1 MLSILVC
8 FPVLSGLVLL
18 ALRIGD
24 RRRRNMAVFAVTAL
38 TSVLTWTAIL
48 CFPGATQTLLH
59 LMPGIDIGLR
69 LDGAASVFAGLVA
82 FLWPLAVLYG
92 FEYMEHEGGENHFFA
107 MYTMTY
113 GITLGVAMAADVLTL
128 YLFYEF
134 LSVATLPLVI
144 HGSSPASC
152 RAGRMYMYYCFA
164 GAAVAFIGVM
174 ILLAVGA
181 GNFAQPGIQELGDG
195 LLSGNAVHV
204 AFACCFLGFSVKAA
218 MFPFHSWLPEAAVA
232 PTPVTALLHAV
243 AVVKSGAFA
252 VLRVVYFCFGI
263 GIVREMHAQNL
274 MLILASISIVYGS
287 LQAVREHHFKRRLAW
302 STVSNLSYILLA
314 VSICSRAGLTAG
326 LCHLVFHA
334 VIKITLFYC
343 AGAILIRTGKT
354 QVEELRGLGR
364 KMPLTCGVY
373 AVAAVAL
380 TGTPLLPGFVSKWLI
395 GTALVE
401 EGQLI
406 PMLGVAALLISAVL
420 TAIYVLTP
428 VFFMFFRAPLEETE
442 EESVNLDPG
451 LRMKIPLVILAVTI
465 LLMGLCSNQVVS
477 IVSSIAANLL

>member
-164 GAAVAFIGVM
+164 GAAVSFVGVM
-174 ILLAVGA
+174 ILVAAGA
-181 GNFAQPGIQELGDG
+181 GSFA
-195 LLSGNAVHV
+195 
-204 AFACCFLGFSVKAA
+204 
-218 MFPFHSWLPEAAVA
+218 
-232 PTPVTALLHAV
+232 
-243 AVVKSGAFA
+243 
-252 VLRVVYFCFGI
+252 
-263 GIVREMHAQNL
+263 
-274 MLILASISIVYGS
+274 
-287 LQAVREHHFKRRLAW
+287 
-302 STVSNLSYILLA
+302 TVW
-314 VSICSRAGLTAG
+314 T
-326 LCHLVFHA
+326 
-334 VIKITLFYC
+334 
-343 AGAILIRTGKT
+343 
-354 QVEELRGLGR
+354 
-364 KMPLTCGVY
+364 
-373 AVAAVAL
+373 
-380 TGTPLLPGFVSKWLI
+380 
-395 GTALVE
+395 
-401 EGQLI
+401 
-406 PMLGVAALLISAVL
+406 
-420 TAIYVLTP
+420 
-428 VFFMFFRAPLEETE
+428 
-442 EESVNLDPG
+442 
-451 LRMKIPLVILAVTI
+451 
-465 LLMGLCSNQVVS
+465 
-477 IVSSIAANLL
+477 